1 MCAVCVQ
8 AYVCMHVH
16 VCVQRL
22 LLVET
27 LSPPWSS
34 VSTEPPSNASLAS
47 LTLSQ
52 DLLVK
57 WGAGTEPHLL
67 GPLISHLLT
76 GRGDRVHFV
85 LACLYSP
92 GQAPPFQGGL

>member
-1 MCAVCVQ
+1 M
-8 AYVCMHVH
+8 
-16 VCVQRL
+16 
-22 LLVET
+22 ET

-47 LTLSQ
+47 LTF
-52 DLLVK
+52 LLVK

-85 LACLYSP
+85 LSRLYSP
-92 GQAPPFQGGL
+92 GQAPPLLALGEERVQVPVKCYPRL